1 MMPSSRWLQLSYV
14 CGSYDKVFLLGAL
27 RTRRVLV
34 ILDGLSEMVS
44 DPSAAEQ
51 DKASP
56 IHPDFPAAALIAT
69 SRTKDVMKGT
79 HATIQPTRIDSEHL
93 SRFMNAY
100 LAKAGCPD
108 FEDSEL
114 FRAYGRLAVMVSDGG
129 HITPLLAKL
138 YAEQM
143 IASAREGKL
152 QLDLPDTVP
161 GLMLE
166 YLNLLNR
173 DKREGDPDNPSVHGV
188 AKLAAW
194 ACLKRS
200 FHPGPAEKKD
210 VLDALGNTP
219 SAPDLLEHL
228 EKRLRLIRTIPPKQ
242 TYFQFELDPLAEY
255 LAGMKT
261 VQENLGNM
269 EEWGRFLE
277 KADAM
282 TGAPKSIKGFLLA
295 VRDCCLVMEEAH
307 VPDSVPDELGKR
319 AGLDLEY
326 VGRIQQKRR
335 ILKLIED
342 LKLPYVDDRRHAAD
356 ALGHIGPEA
365 RLAVPALI
373 RAFQDD
379 DEEVRGSAAEA
390 LVKIGPVS
398 VSALIEKLHDEQSHV
413 RARSAYVLGRFGDAA
428 KASIPSLIGLLEDEH
443 PGVRRTA
450 ANVLGGLAQ
459 MLRMPFHLSAKC
471 CRTRT
476 ETLDGLP
483 PRRWAESGR
492 TPSPPSLS

>member
-219 SAPDLLEHL
+219 SAPDLLESP
-228 EKRLRLIRTIPPKQ
+228 R
-242 TYFQFELDPLAEY
+242 
-255 LAGMKT
+255 
-261 VQENLGNM
+261 N
-269 EEWGRFLE
+269 
-277 KADAM
+277 
-282 TGAPKSIKGFLLA
+282 GF
-295 VRDCCLVMEEAH
+295 DSF
-307 VPDSVPDELGKR
+307 VPSRPS
-319 AGLDLEY
+319 
-326 VGRIQQKRR
+326 
-335 ILKLIED
+335 KLISN
-342 LKLPYVDDRRHAAD
+342 LNSTRSPNTW
-356 ALGHIGPEA
+356 LG
-365 RLAVPALI
+365 
-373 RAFQDD
+373 
-379 DEEVRGSAAEA
+379 
-390 LVKIGPVS
+390 
-398 VSALIEKLHDEQSHV
+398 
-413 RARSAYVLGRFGDAA
+413 
-428 KASIPSLIGLLEDEH
+428 
-443 PGVRRTA
+443 
-450 ANVLGGLAQ
+450 
-459 MLRMPFHLSAKC
+459 
-471 CRTRT
+471 
-476 ETLDGLP
+476 
-483 PRRWAESGR
+483 
-492 TPSPPSLS
+492 